1 MNPNTKSVQPQEPV
15 KPEWFDS
22 PPRTVVDELLYVAQG
37 AALVL
42 RGAQES
48 LKNTGDWQV
57 VAGGLIVAL
66 ASAANLVD
74 VYKYEGVGIC
84 LEAHAVDPESRLYV
98 LEKEVAKVRAKI
110 AEKQRARS

>member
-1 MNPNTKSVQPQEPV
+1 MNPNNQSVQSQEPV

-22 PPRTVVDELLYVAQG
+22 PPRTVVDDLLYVAQG

-42 RGAQES
+42 RGAQET
-48 LKNTGDWQV
+48 LRTTGHWQV

-84 LEAHAVDPESRLYV
+84 LEADAVDPRARLYV
-98 LEKEVAKVRAKI
+98 LEKQAAELWEKI
-110 AEKQRARS
+110 AEKQRGRS

>member
-1 MNPNTKSVQPQEPV
+1 MNPNTQSVQPQEPV
-15 KPEWFDS
+15 KPEWLDS
-22 PPRTVVDELLYVAQG
+22 PPRTVEEELLYVAQG

-48 LKNTGDWQV
+48 LRTTGDWQV

-74 VYKYEGVGIC
+74 VYMYEGVGIC
-84 LEAHAVDPESRLYV
+84 LEAHAVDPRARLYV

-110 AEKQRARS
+110 AAK

>member
-1 MNPNTKSVQPQEPV
+1 MKPNTKSVQPQELV

-22 PPRTVVDELLYVAQG
+22 PPRTVVDDLLYVAQG

-66 ASAANLVD
+66 ASAANQVD

-84 LEAHAVDPESRLYV
+84 LEADAVDPRARLYV
-98 LEKEVAKVRAKI
+98 LEKEAAKLRAKI
-110 AEKQRARS
+110 AARQRGRA

>member
-1 MNPNTKSVQPQEPV
+1 MNPNTQSVQSQEPV

-22 PPRTVVDELLYVAQG
+22 PPRAVVDDLLYVAQG

-48 LKNTGDWQV
+48 LRKTGDWQA

-66 ASAANLVD
+66 ASAANRVD
-74 VYKYEGVGIC
+74 VYKYEGVGIP
-84 LEAHAVDPESRLYV
+84 LETDAVDPDARLYV
-98 LEKEVAKVRAKI
+98 LEKQVAKLRAKI
-110 AEKQRARS
+110 AAKQQKP

>member
-1 MNPNTKSVQPQEPV
+1 MNPNTQSVQAQEPV

-22 PPRTVVDELLYVAQG
+22 PPRAVVDDLLYVAQG

-42 RGAQES
+42 RGAQET
-48 LKNTGDWQV
+48 LRNTGDWQV

-66 ASAANLVD
+66 ASAANQVD
-74 VYKYEGVGIC
+74 VYKYEGTGIC
-84 LEAHAVDPESRLYV
+84 LEADAVDPRSRLYV

-110 AEKQRARS
+110 AEKGRKL